1 MRNQVTNGMAMRGLL
16 ELLLIPC
23 VLLLSSL
30 ALGAEEG
37 RSPQMDA
44 PKGWIVL
51 RFAEQSASG
60 MVGVL
65 FPGTNRQPTV
75 DFILNSGSILKSEKE
90 YADALGKIRDSGQVV
105 SFPGA
110 DVFPT
115 RGYNE
120 KLFMPYSAE
129 QIVRLNT
136 WLAKGA
142 SVDKL
147 PSRDR

>member
-1 MRNQVTNGMAMRGLL
+1 MRNQVTNAIVSRAM
-16 ELLLIPC
+16 LLLIPG

-37 RSPQMDA
+37 GSPQMNA

-60 MVGVL
+60 MVGIL

-75 DFILNSGSILKSEKE
+75 DLILTNGSILKSENE
-90 YADALGKIRDSGQVV
+90 YADALGKIRDSGETL

-110 DVFPT
+110 DEFPT
-115 RGYNE
+115 RGYNQ
-120 KLFMPYSAE
+120 KLFMPYTPE
-129 QIVRLNT
+129 QIVRLNA

-142 SVDKL
+142 TVDK
-147 PSRDR
+147 PPTGAR